1 MYLAEISR
9 HSISSPSAINLSR
22 YSSKWSDHS
31 SNKWNIS
38 FNFPKVKTGESLVLK
53 GLHLSASSL
62 KRCSDNGSTYKICVD
77 ILANLRN
84 AFYRRT
90 GELNWR
96 KIFERLFTFR
106 RLTTST
112 IFYRHFLRYI
122 SKVHFGKQRTET
134 KSNKYCETMEHRR
147 FDKFVCFA
155 SAKLSYWLTRWLSS
169 EFYTYYF
176 QSDQGET

>member
-9 HSISSPSAINLSR
+9 HSISSPSTINLSR
-22 YSSKWSDHS
+22 YSSKWSKHS

-53 GLHLSASSL
+53 GLHHSASSL

-77 ILANLRN
+77 ISANLRN

-96 KIFERLFTFR
+96 KIFERLFTF
-106 RLTTST
+106 LQPSFTAVFYATSLKYT
-112 IFYRHFLRYI
+112 SGDNVPKL
-122 SKVHFGKQRTET
+122 KVINT
-134 KSNKYCETMEHRR
+134 
-147 FDKFVCFA
+147 V
-155 SAKLSYWLTRWLSS
+155 KLWNIEDSINLYVL
-169 EFYTYYF
+169 
-176 QSDQGET
+176 

>member
-96 KIFERLFTFR
+96 KIFERLFTF
-106 RLTTST
+106 LQPSFTA
-112 IFYRHFLRYI
+112 IFYATSLKYT
-122 SKVHFGKQRTET
+122 SGNNVLKLKVINT
-134 KSNKYCETMEHRR
+134 
-147 FDKFVCFA
+147 
-155 SAKLSYWLTRWLSS
+155 AKPWNIEGSMNLYVLQVLNWVT
-169 EFYTYYF
+169 
-176 QSDQGET
+176 G